1 MRDRIIRICCS
12 HRRQPLHRTYM
23 TAPQPIEVD
32 LPFGLTDEQLN
43 LREICN
49 GKAPVTLSVPSDFD
63 KQLGDSKGTFGE
75 VFAIQV
81 ALTLARASV
90 PLLIRWSSDVVATL
104 MGTAATQPLVAVLV
118 SIESARHQT
127 DGVLDDSELHKL
139 LLAARKSLV
148 KYRLQ
153 TDFFSDRQIAL
164 CADSR
169 GYSYP
174 PDLYEADAL
183 LKSRDEYEGL
193 IQDVLVGQ
201 LANLS
206 DGAESYRFSS
216 ALGVIVA
223 ELFENTHIHGRF
235 NLEGALLKPDAM
247 RGLLLKRIKLN
258 LPIKAMVDGRTK
270 KATQVQE
277 CLEVSVF
284 DTGVGYLQSFTRG
297 PLTDETDLELE
308 WRVFHNCLERHY
320 DPELRDTRAAHRG
333 MGLAEVLRAL
343 QDLEGRIEIRTGRL
357 FAQRTFLP
365 GEFHALMAPISSPWA
380 HRRQPVPKML
390 DFQKKYVGVP
400 TKHHP
405 VVGTAVRVIIPLK

>member
-1 MRDRIIRICCS
+1 
-12 HRRQPLHRTYM
+12 M
-23 TAPQPIEVD
+23 TVPQSIEVD
-32 LPFGLTDEQLN
+32 LPFGLTDVQLN
-43 LREICN
+43 LRAVCD
-49 GKAPVTLSVPSDFD
+49 GRSPVTLSVPSDFD
-63 KQLGDSKGTFGE
+63 QQLSDSTGTFGE
-75 VFAIQV
+75 VFAIQ
-81 ALTLARASV
+81 AILTLARSSV
-90 PLLIRWSSDVVATL
+90 PLVIRWSSDVVAAL
-104 MGTAATQPLVAVLV
+104 MGAAATQPLVAVLV
-118 SIESARHQT
+118 SIESAVHKVNGQ
-127 DGVLDDSELHKL
+127 LDDLEMQKL

-153 TDFFSDRQIAL
+153 ADFFSDRQIAL

-174 PDLYEADAL
+174 PDLYESEAR
-183 LKSRDEYEGL
+183 LKSREEYEGL

-223 ELFENTHIHGRF
+223 ELFENTHVHGRF
-235 NLEGALLKPDAM
+235 NLDGALLKPDAM
-247 RGLLLKRIKLN
+247 RGLLLKRIKLD
-258 LPIKAMVDGRTK
+258 LPITAMVDGRTK
-270 KATQVQE
+270 MATRVQE
-277 CLEVSVF
+277 CLELSVF
-284 DTGVGYLQSFTRG
+284 DTGVGYLQSFTHE
-297 PLTDETDLELE
+297 PLTDETDLGLE
-308 WRVFHNCLERHY
+308 WRVFHNCLERHH
-320 DPELRDTRAAHRG
+320 DPALRDTRAAHRG

-343 QDLEGRIEIRTGRL
+343 QELEGRIEIRTGRL
-357 FAQRTFLP
+357 FAHRTFLP
-365 GEFHALMAPISSPWA
+365 GEFHALMAPLSSPWA

>member
-1 MRDRIIRICCS
+1 
-12 HRRQPLHRTYM
+12 M
-23 TAPQPIEVD
+23 TVSQPIEVH

-43 LREICN
+43 LRAICEC
-49 GKAPVTLSVPSDFD
+49 KSTVSLRVPSDFD

-75 VFAIQV
+75 VYAIQV
-81 ALTLARASV
+81 LLTLARAGV
-90 PLLIRWSSDVVATL
+90 PLLIRWSSGEVAVL
-104 MGTAATQPLVAVLV
+104 MGAAATQPLLAVLL
-118 SIESARHQT
+118 SIEGASHQT
-127 DGVLDDSELHKL
+127 DGGLADFELHKL
-139 LLAARKSLV
+139 MLAARKSLV
-148 KYRLQ
+148 RYRLQ
-153 TDFFSDRQIAL
+153 ADFFSDRQIAL

-169 GYSYP
+169 GHSYP
-174 PDLYEADAL
+174 PDLYEAEAR
-183 LKSRDEYEGL
+183 LKSREDYEGL

-206 DGAESYRFSS
+206 EAAESYRFSA

-235 NLEGALLKPDAM
+235 DLEGALLKPDAM
-247 RGLLLKRIKLN
+247 RGLLLKRIKLD
-258 LPIKAMVDGRTK
+258 LPVTAVIDGRVK
-270 KATQVQE
+270 NATQIQE

-284 DTGVGYLQSFTRG
+284 DSGMGYFQSFTREH
-297 PLTDETDLELE
+297 LTVDTDLGLE
-308 WRVFHNCLERHY
+308 WKVFHNCLERHH
-320 DPELRDTRAAHRG
+320 DPVLRDTRAAHRG

-343 QDLEGRIEIRTGRL
+343 QQLEGRIEIRTGRL

-365 GEFHALMAPISSPWA
+365 GELHALMEPLSSPWA

-390 DFQKKYVGVP
+390 DYQKKYVGVP

>member
-1 MRDRIIRICCS
+1 
-12 HRRQPLHRTYM
+12 M
-23 TAPQPIEVD
+23 TVPQPIEVH

-43 LREICN
+43 LRAICDA
-49 GKAPVTLSVPSDFD
+49 KPPVTLSVPSDFD

-81 ALTLARASV
+81 ALTMARSGV
-90 PLLIRWSSDVVATL
+90 PLLIRWSADVVSAL
-104 MGTAATQPLVAVLV
+104 MGSAATQPLVAVLV
-118 SIESARHQT
+118 SIEGASHQAN
-127 DGVLDDSELHKL
+127 GALADSELHKL

-148 KYRLQ
+148 RYRLQ
-153 TDFFSDRQIAL
+153 ADFFSDRQIAL

-174 PDLYEADAL
+174 PDLYEADAR
-183 LKSRDEYEGL
+183 LKSREDYEGL

-206 DGAESYRFSS
+206 ETAESYRFSS

-235 NLEGALLKPDAM
+235 DLEGALLKPDAM
-247 RGLLLKRIKLN
+247 RGLLLKRIKLD
-258 LPIKAMVDGRTK
+258 LPVTAMVDGRAK

-284 DTGVGYLQSFTRG
+284 DTGMGYLQSFTRE
-297 PLTDETDLELE
+297 PLREETDLELE
-308 WRVFHNCLERHY
+308 WKVFHNCLERHH
-320 DPELRDTRAAHRG
+320 DPELRDLRAAHRG

-343 QDLEGRIEIRTGRL
+343 QQLEGRIEIRTGRL

-365 GEFHALMAPISSPWA
+365 GELHALMAPFSSPWA

-390 DFQKKYVGVP
+390 DYQKKYVGVP